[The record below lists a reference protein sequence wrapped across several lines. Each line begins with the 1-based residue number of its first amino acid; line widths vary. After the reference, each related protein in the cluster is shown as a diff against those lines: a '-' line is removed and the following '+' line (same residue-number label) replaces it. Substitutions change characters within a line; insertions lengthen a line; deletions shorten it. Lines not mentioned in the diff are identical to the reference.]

1 MSKII
6 QGIIRL
12 IILACLVG
20 GIALI
25 VKTRK
30 DTITNKK
37 KIEEFSNNPKALALK
52 KFLLTFNKPERI
64 EIFNYTK
71 KFDKDVNDILE
82 MKIATDPNSDFYITI
97 QFFTDEND
105 EKAPLVAQVRF
116 LDLKTDNL
124 RKEVSI
130 NLE

>member
-1 MSKII
+1 MSTII

-12 IILACLVG
+12 VILACLVG

-25 VKTRK
+25 VKTREDK
-30 DTITNKK
+30 ISHKK
-37 KIEEFSNNPKALALK
+37 KIEEASNNPKALALK
-52 KFLLTFNKPERI
+52 KFLLTFNKPERV

-71 KFDKDVNDILE
+71 KFEKDVNEILE

-116 LDLKTDNL
+116 LDFNSDNL